1 MLDLIMKLL
10 GYANIKK
17 IKIKDYYKKPRY
29 NKLQAKK
36 AFYRKYGLLP
46 EIILDKNNV
55 LVDGFCSYYIAR
67 IWELK
72 YVKVRRAKW

>member
-1 MLDLIMKLL
+1 MLDLIMKIL
-10 GYANIKK
+10 GYENINK
-17 IKIKDYYKKPRY
+17 IEIRADYKKPREI
-29 NKLQAKK
+29 KVQAKK
-36 AFYRKYGLLP
+36 AFYRKYGVLP

-67 IWELK
+67 VWELK